1 MSSMPRETLARLAPG
16 TALRDGIER
25 ILNGR
30 TGALIVLGWDRTVER
45 LSTGGFDIGIE
56 FSATRLRE
64 LAKLDGA
71 IVVDRDLTRIIRAGV
86 HLMPDPAIETSETGT
101 RHRTAERV
109 ARQTGFP
116 VVSVSQS
123 MGIIGLYMGA
133 TKHVLE
139 GSAAI
144 LARANQ
150 ALQTLERY
158 RNRLD
163 QVTTA
168 LSASEI
174 EAVATVREV
183 AVTLQRQEMVRR
195 ISDEIRQ
202 YVAELG
208 TDGRLVDLQ
217 LEELA
222 TGLGPDSQMLLG
234 DYLGAD
240 LTTDEV
246 EAAVAALR
254 GLTSAELIDL
264 AMIAQTAG
272 LIRAGEN
279 LDAPVQPSGYRLL
292 AGMQA
297 LPRPVIERLIARFGD
312 LQTLMAAN
320 VEDLMTVDGVG
331 EQRARLVRETLSR
344 IAETSLLDRFS

>member
-16 TALRDGIER
+16 TEMRDGIER
-25 ILNGR
+25 ILHGR
-30 TGALIVLGWDRTVER
+30 TGALIVLGSDRTVER
-45 LSTGGFDIGIE
+45 LCTGGFDIGIE

-64 LAKLDGA
+64 LAKMDGA
-71 IVVDRDLTRIIRAGV
+71 IVVDRDLTRILRAGV
-86 HLMPDPAIETSETGT
+86 HLMPDPGIETSETGT
-101 RHRTAERV
+101 RHRTAERM
-109 ARQTGFP
+109 ARQTGLP

-123 MGIIGLYMGA
+123 MGIIGLYMGDI
-133 TKHVLE
+133 KHVLE
-139 GSAAI
+139 GSASI

-174 EAVATVREV
+174 EAVATAREV

-217 LEELA
+217 LEELV
-222 TGLGPDSQMLLG
+222 TGLGPDSHMLLG
-234 DYLGAD
+234 DYLGTD
-240 LTTDEV
+240 LTPDQV
-246 EAAVAALR
+246 DAAVTTLR
-254 GLTSAELIDL
+254 SLTSAEMIDL
-264 AMIAQTAG
+264 AVIAQAVT
-272 LIRAGEN
+272 LIGAGES
-279 LDAPVQPSGYRLL
+279 LDVPVQPSGYRLL
-292 AGMQA
+292 AGMRA
-297 LPRPVIERLIARFGD
+297 LPRPVIERLISRFGD

-344 IAETSLLDRFS
+344 IAETSLLDRFG